1 MGFELVGVDLFIV
14 GGLFVDF
21 DGLLFWGDGSDF
33 GDLFERDNIL
43 MILVG
48 VVGEDLGSQI
58 GSYFGAVNGVGLLG
72 FIELSEPFGLVWW
85 LLGPDVV
92 WGFGVCWG

>member
-1 MGFELVGVDLFIV
+1 
-14 GGLFVDF
+14 
-21 DGLLFWGDGSDF
+21 
-33 GDLFERDNIL
+33 

-72 FIELSEPFGLVWW
+72 FIELSEPFGLVW
-85 LLGPDVV
+85 
-92 WGFGVCWG
+92 